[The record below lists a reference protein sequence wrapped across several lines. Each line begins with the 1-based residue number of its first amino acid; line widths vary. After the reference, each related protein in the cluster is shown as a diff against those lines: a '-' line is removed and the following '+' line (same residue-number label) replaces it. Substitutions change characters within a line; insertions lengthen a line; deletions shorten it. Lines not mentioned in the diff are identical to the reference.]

1 MPRISVI
8 LAAYNSE
15 KYLVP
20 AVESILQ
27 QTYRDFELLLFDDGS
42 TDSTPRI
49 VADFARQDPRVIAIS
64 RPNKGL
70 TRTLN
75 EGIERATGEYLARMD
90 ADDLCLPERFEKQ
103 VAYLDS
109 HPECVC
115 LGTRVTLIDPYGSPI
130 RVGDHKL
137 THEQIEADLLNG
149 IGWAIVHPAAM
160 MRSQAVR
167 QIGGYREQFK
177 TSQDL
182 DLFLRL
188 GEVGRLANL
197 AEPLVQYRQHFESV
211 NNTKAEEQWRVK
223 SIIVAEAYDRRGLP
237 RPAEWNF
244 QRRVPKPV
252 DAQISDWFWAA
263 LKTGNR
269 SVARRHA
276 KDLLRLKPFSPGT
289 WKIVC
294 CALRGR

>member
-15 KYLVP
+15 KYLVQ
-20 AVESILQ
+20 AVRSILQ

-90 ADDLCLPERFEKQ
+90 ADDISLPERFEKQ
-103 VAYLDS
+103 VAYLDA

-137 THEQIEADLLNG
+137 THEQIESDLLQG

-160 MRSQAVR
+160 MRTESVR
-167 QIGGYREQFK
+167 RIGGYREQFK

-188 GEVGRLANL
+188 AEIGKLANL
-197 AEPLVQYRQHFESV
+197 PEPLVQYRQHFESV

-223 SIIVAEAYDRRGLP
+223 SIIVGDAYDRRGLP
-237 RPAEWNF
+237 RPDEWNF
-244 QRRVPKPV
+244 QRRVSKPI
-252 DAQISDWFWAA
+252 DLQISDWFWAA
-263 LKTGNR
+263 LKAGNR

-276 KDLLRLKPFSPGT
+276 KDLFYLRPFSPRT

>member
-15 KYLVP
+15 KYLVS
-20 AVESILQ
+20 AVESILH

-49 VADFARQDPRVIAIS
+49 IREFGKKDHRVIPIS

-90 ADDLCLPERFEKQ
+90 ADDISLPERFEKQ
-103 VAYLDS
+103 VAYLDA

-137 THEQIEADLLNG
+137 THEQIESDLLRG

-160 MRSQAVR
+160 MRTEAVR
-167 QIGGYREQFK
+167 RLGGYREQFK

-188 GEVGRLANL
+188 GEIGKLANL
-197 AEPLVQYRQHFESV
+197 PEPLVQYRQHFESV
-211 NNTKAEEQWRVK
+211 NNTKSDEQWRVK

-237 RPAEWNF
+237 RPDEWNF
-244 QRRVPKPV
+244 QKRVPKPV
-252 DAQISDWFWAA
+252 EAQISDWFWAA
-263 LKTGNR
+263 IKTGNR
-269 SVARRHA
+269 SVAFQHA
-276 KDLLRLKPFSPGT
+276 RDLFRLKPFSTNT
-289 WKIVC
+289 WKILY